1 MLVGVVLAG
10 TSGCLVQ
17 QALRVFSL
25 SLTRGAAVQIYN
37 TLPFIQLRA
46 VDAANLIVLPLA
58 LPALPQVSFNA
69 EELLHGAD
77 AEVYLQRFNPR
88 LVGRDAVIN
97 RGMLQVTGLPP
108 VFLATS

>member
-1 MLVGVVLAG
+1 MLRTA
-10 TSGCLVQ
+10 
-17 QALRVFSL
+17 
-25 SLTRGAAVQIYN
+25 
-37 TLPFIQLRA
+37 
-46 VDAANLIVLPLA
+46 DAANLIVLPLA
-58 LPALPQVSFNA
+58 LLALLQVSFNA

-108 VFLATS
+108 VFLAAS